1 MWQVSL
7 THRDYTGWDIR
18 ASILQPAALST
29 LLCIGG
35 VIEIEVLLARC
46 NRSYRSRNRKQFKA
60 DSINPKQYSRKCA
73 AQPGRHLP
81 NIEAQTNGLGFWI
94 RPDDERNCG
103 SEGEVTSGWWIE
115 EFGPQSLTHDRM
127 RERYRRTRT
136 SWMEKRREYG
146 QREADTGA
154 NAQRQGLWPMRYGQF
169 QLSLQSAK
177 QDSDQIGK
185 VAIQYGVM
193 MTRFLLRILVSDTNE
208 FVELQRGEEDREFQ
222 IQIWNSGPLL

>member
-1 MWQVSL
+1 MQPPQSMLWAK
-7 THRDYTGWDIR
+7 HDITR
-18 ASILQPAALST
+18 PGERI
-29 LLCIGG
+29 IGHDG
-35 VIEIEVLLARC
+35 RSPLPLGLAG
-46 NRSYRSRNRKQFKA
+46 SYRSRNRKQFKA

-154 NAQRQGLWPMRYGQF
+154 NAQRQGLWPMHWQGRY
-169 QLSLQSAK
+169 SIWSN
-177 QDSDQIGK
+177 DDQ
-185 VAIQYGVM
+185 VSTSY
-193 MTRFLLRILVSDTNE
+193 TRV
-208 FVELQRGEEDREFQ
+208 
-222 IQIWNSGPLL
+222 

>member
-1 MWQVSL
+1 MLWAK
-7 THRDYTGWDIR
+7 HDITR
-18 ASILQPAALST
+18 PGERI
-29 LLCIGG
+29 IGHDG
-35 VIEIEVLLARC
+35 RSPLPLGLAG
-46 NRSYRSRNRKQFKA
+46 SYRSRNRKQFKA

-73 AQPGRHLP
+73 AQPGYAENLIKIPEPPHWLKTWQLCSRHLP

-154 NAQRQGLWPMRYGQF
+154 NAQRQGLWPMRKNCFYTQSSAEIE
-169 QLSLQSAK
+169 QNRDAYPLQ
-177 QDSDQIGK
+177 
-185 VAIQYGVM
+185 
-193 MTRFLLRILVSDTNE
+193 DTVN
-208 FVELQRGEEDREFQ
+208 F
-222 IQIWNSGPLL
+222 S